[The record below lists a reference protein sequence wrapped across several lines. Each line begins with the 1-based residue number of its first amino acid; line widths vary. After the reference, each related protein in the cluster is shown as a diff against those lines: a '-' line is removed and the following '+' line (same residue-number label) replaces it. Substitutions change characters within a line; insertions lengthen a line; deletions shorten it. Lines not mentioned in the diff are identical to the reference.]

1 MVPIPEHSYKS
12 RAPIKKESLEFIEV
26 GSTRKEEVVLN
37 LGPAN
42 YTRENE
48 RVFVYHWFTES
59 RWELITLHGG
69 GSNVSR
75 KYYEFL
81 IEFDDIDIVKGFGM
95 KGEKGEYTEK

>member
-1 MVPIPEHSYKS
+1 M
-12 RAPIKKESLEFIEV
+12 EV
-26 GSTRKEEVVLN
+26 GSTKKEEVVLN

-42 YTRENE
+42 YTREND

-59 RWELITLHGG
+59 GWILVVLDATCCTRT
-69 GSNVSR
+69 VYR

-81 IEFDDIDIVKGFGM
+81 LEFDDIDIVKGFGM

>member
-1 MVPIPEHSYKS
+1 M
-12 RAPIKKESLEFIEV
+12 EV
-26 GSTRKEEVVLN
+26 GSTTKEEVVLN
-37 LGPAN
+37 LGPPN
-42 YTRENE
+42 YTREND

-59 RWELITLHGG
+59 GWMLIAFTPHGS

-95 KGEKGEYTEK
+95 KGEKGENTEK